1 MRRISVRRSSIASRL
16 LTTLSARPISR
27 PAADRLPAPT
37 IRTNARS
44 SLTSSSMATSR
55 SFPIRGEYIQLTQ
68 ANIPDRDGLGLQGG
82 ERSKPMIN
90 PAGNHFHPNRRET
103 LRTVGAVAALA
114 VGSAAAGLLRVA
126 HAATGTPDTSNRNAT
141 GFWPNGARVAV
152 SFSLMFEGG
161 GQPISGAGGV
171 IPDKIEGGV
180 PDLPTNAFF
189 AYGHYEGIPR
199 VLDLM
204 DKHWVKLSS
213 FMIGKAVET
222 SPDLARE
229 IVRRGH
235 EAAAHGRVWDN
246 SYRLSRDMEKRF
258 IADSIETIQKIT
270 GEKPLGWNAY
280 WMRNSI
286 HILETLQD
294 LGFLYHIDEPSH
306 DEPFII
312 PVRGRDFVTVPYTFH
327 MNDIVSFPFEAWNPA
342 AYEQALRDEFD
353 QLYDEG
359 AHRRRM
365 MVISLHDRISGHAG
379 RVRALDRFLT
389 YAKGK
394 EDVWFA
400 RKDEIARYVL
410 ANRADTPVTDRGSP
424 NVTGLPGP

>member
-1 MRRISVRRSSIASRL
+1 
-16 LTTLSARPISR
+16 
-27 PAADRLPAPT
+27 
-37 IRTNARS
+37 
-44 SLTSSSMATSR
+44 
-55 SFPIRGEYIQLTQ
+55 
-68 ANIPDRDGLGLQGG
+68 
-82 ERSKPMIN
+82 MIN
-90 PAGNHFHPNRRET
+90 PAGNHSNLTRRET
-103 LRTVGAVAALA
+103 LRTVGAAAALA
-114 VGSAAAGLLRVA
+114 AGAGAGGLPGAA
-126 HAATGTPDTSNRNAT
+126 HAATATADTSERNAT
-141 GFWPNGARVAV
+141 GFWPNGARLAV
-152 SFSLMFEGG
+152 SLSLMFEGG

-204 DKHWVKLSS
+204 DKHGVKLSS

-246 SYRLSRDMEKRF
+246 SYQLTRDEEKRF
-258 IADSIETIQKIT
+258 IADSVESIHKVT
-270 GEKPLGWNAY
+270 GQTPVGWNGY

-286 HILETLQD
+286 YILETLQD

-306 DEPFII
+306 DEPFIV

-327 MNDIVSFPFEAWNPA
+327 LNDIVSFPFEGWNPA

-353 QLYDEG
+353 QLYEEG
-359 AHRRRM
+359 ARRRRM

-394 EDVWFA
+394 EGVWFG
-400 RKDEIARYVL
+400 RKDEIAHWALDHRT
-410 ANRADTPVTDRGSP
+410 DTPIIDRKSP
-424 NVTGLPGP
+424 NVTGLPGPTA

>member
-1 MRRISVRRSSIASRL
+1 MTTPAWLRVRVDRRAVIGSMAA
-16 LTTLSARPISR
+16 TTL
-27 PAADRLPAPT
+27 
-37 IRTNARS
+37 
-44 SLTSSSMATSR
+44 
-55 SFPIRGEYIQLTQ
+55 
-68 ANIPDRDGLGLQGG
+68 
-82 ERSKPMIN
+82 
-90 PAGNHFHPNRRET
+90 
-103 LRTVGAVAALA
+103 AVAAHGI
-114 VGSAAAGLLRVA
+114 GSHDTAD
-126 HAATGTPDTSNRNAT
+126 AATARRNVFQPQGEA
-141 GFWPNGARVAV
+141 FWPNNARLAI
-152 SFSLMFEGG
+152 SLSLMFEGG

-171 IPDKIEGGV
+171 IPEKIEGGV

-189 AYGHYEGIPR
+189 AYGHYEGVPR

-204 DKHWVKLSS
+204 DKHGIKLSS

-246 SYRLSRDMEKRF
+246 SYQLSRDEEKRF
-258 IADSIETIQKIT
+258 IADSVESIHKIT
-270 GEKPLGWNAY
+270 GQKPIGWNAY

-286 HILETLQD
+286 AILETLQD

-306 DEPFII
+306 DEPFIV

-327 MNDIVSFPFEAWNPA
+327 LNDIVSFPFVGWNAA

-353 QLYDEG
+353 QLYEEG
-359 AHRRRM
+359 ARQRRM
-365 MVISLHDRISGHAG
+365 MVVSLHDRISGHAG

-394 EDVWFA
+394 ENVWFA

-410 ANRADTPVTDRGSP
+410 ANRAGTPIVDRGSP
-424 NVTGLPGP
+424 SVTGLPGPTG

>member
-1 MRRISVRRSSIASRL
+1 
-16 LTTLSARPISR
+16 
-27 PAADRLPAPT
+27 
-37 IRTNARS
+37 
-44 SLTSSSMATSR
+44 
-55 SFPIRGEYIQLTQ
+55 
-68 ANIPDRDGLGLQGG
+68 
-82 ERSKPMIN
+82 MIN
-90 PAGNHFHPNRRET
+90 PAPKPLLLNRREA
-103 LRTVGAVAALA
+103 LQAVALTT
-114 VGSAAAGLLRVA
+114 AAAANSLTGA
-126 HAATGTPDTSNRNAT
+126 ANAATPIINASARNAG
-141 GFWPNGARVAV
+141 GFWPNGARLAV
-152 SFSLMFEGG
+152 SLSLMFEGG

-171 IPDKIEGGV
+171 IPDPIEKGI

-204 DKHWVKLSS
+204 DKHGIKLSS

-222 SPDLARE
+222 TPDLARE

-246 SYRLSRDMEKRF
+246 SYQLPRDEERRF
-258 IADSIETIQKIT
+258 IADSVETIHRVT
-270 GEKPLGWNAY
+270 GQTPVGWNAY

-286 HILETLQD
+286 HILETLQA
-294 LGFLYHIDEPSH
+294 LGFLYQIDEPSR

-327 MNDIVSFPFEAWNPA
+327 LNDIVSFPFVGWNAA

-353 QLYDEG
+353 QLYEEG

-379 RVRALDRFLT
+379 RVRALDRFLA

-394 EDVWFA
+394 EGVWFA
-400 RKDEIARYVL
+400 RKDEIARWAL
-410 ANRADTPVTDRGSP
+410 DHRADTPVIERGSP
-424 NVTGLPGP
+424 NVTGLPGSEG

>member
-1 MRRISVRRSSIASRL
+1 MFNTVDNQFH
-16 LTTLSARPISR
+16 LS
-27 PAADRLPAPT
+27 
-37 IRTNARS
+37 
-44 SLTSSSMATSR
+44 
-55 SFPIRGEYIQLTQ
+55 
-68 ANIPDRDGLGLQGG
+68 
-82 ERSKPMIN
+82 
-90 PAGNHFHPNRRET
+90 RRET
-103 LRTVGAVAALA
+103 LRTVGAAAALVIGA
-114 VGSAAAGLLRVA
+114 
-126 HAATGTPDTSNRNAT
+126 RNAA
-141 GFWPNGARVAV
+141 GFWPNGARLAV
-152 SFSLMFEGG
+152 SLSLMFEGG

-171 IPDKIEGGV
+171 IPDKIEDGV

-189 AYGHYEGIPR
+189 AYGHYEGVPR

-204 DKHWVKLSS
+204 DKHGIKLSS

-258 IADSIETIQKIT
+258 IADSVETIQKIT

-286 HILETLQD
+286 HIMETLQD

-327 MNDIVSFPFEAWNPA
+327 MNDIVSFPFEGWNPV

-353 QLYDEG
+353 QLYASAAHDGGQPARPHLRPRRPGSRPRPVPHLRKEQGGRLVRSQGRDCPLG
-359 AHRRRM
+359 ARSSRRHTRHRARLAERNGLARTYSLKG
-365 MVISLHDRISGHAG
+365 ISCSITSRCAPTILK
-379 RVRALDRFLT
+379 AL
-389 YAKGK
+389 APSWKPC
-394 EDVWFA
+394 W
-400 RKDEIARYVL
+400 I
-410 ANRADTPVTDRGSP
+410 
-424 NVTGLPGP
+424 

>member
-1 MRRISVRRSSIASRL
+1 M
-16 LTTLSARPISR
+16 TTPS
-27 PAADRLPAPT
+27 
-37 IRTNARS
+37 TN
-44 SLTSSSMATSR
+44 
-55 SFPIRGEYIQLTQ
+55 P
-68 ANIPDRDGLGLQGG
+68 
-82 ERSKPMIN
+82 
-90 PAGNHFHPNRRET
+90 
-103 LRTVGAVAALA
+103 
-114 VGSAAAGLLRVA
+114 
-126 HAATGTPDTSNRNAT
+126 
-141 GFWPNGARVAV
+141 GFWPNGARLAV

-171 IPDKIEGGV
+171 IPDPIEKGV

-204 DKHWVKLSS
+204 DKHEIKLSS

-235 EAAAHGRVWDN
+235 EAAAHGRLWDN
-246 SYRLSRDMEKRF
+246 SYQLSRDEEKRF
-258 IADSIETIQKIT
+258 IADSVETIQKVT
-270 GEKPLGWNAY
+270 GQTPLGWNAY

-327 MNDIVSFPFEAWNPA
+327 MNDIVSFPFEGWNPA

-353 QLYDEG
+353 QLYEEG
-359 AHRRRM
+359 TRRRRM
-365 MVISLHDRISGHAG
+365 MVSLHDRISGHAG
-379 RVRALDRFLT
+379 RVRVLDRFLA

-394 EDVWFA
+394 EGVWFA
-400 RKDEIARYVL
+400 RKEGVASRTDERRPCFTVRARRGRFQIVGPGK
-410 ANRADTPVTDRGSP
+410 PVTLGGSAP
-424 NVTGLPGP
+424 PDPASWPELPPDMGEFRWIREAPVRYHLS